1 MATKMQ
7 IITRIRRKVEIIR
20 MDAKAKQDASYHDMN
35 ELRTLFDMLER
46 ALTKEQGNGNEN

>member
-20 MDAKAKQDASYHDMN
+20 MDAKARQDASYHDMN
-35 ELRTLFDMLER
+35 ELLTLLDMLER

>member
-35 ELRTLFDMLER
+35 ELLTLLDMLER
-46 ALTKEQGNGNEN
+46 ALTKEQGDGNEN